1 MPNDLQVSV
10 SLSFCSEAFQQIVL
24 KYLMDR
30 SFALIPK
37 ITMND
42 TQP

>member
-1 MPNDLQVSV
+1 MSNGLQVSL
-10 SLSFCSEAFQQIVL
+10 SLPFCSEAFQQIVL
-24 KYLMDR
+24 KHLMDR

-37 ITMND
+37 ITMSD